1 MTTNTYRTRI
11 IDRKIDLYRNT
22 MYNLVALLEY
32 RRAEGNAS
40 LRTWFPWEGWF
51 SASCGH
57 RPRWDFRCED
67 HQVALLNRQCSNA
80 LPTTSLHQGQV
91 MNEGVDR

>member
-1 MTTNTYRTRI
+1 MITNRYCRRM

-22 MYNLVALLEY
+22 MYNPVAPLEHTLIK
-32 RRAEGNAS
+32 GNAS
-40 LRTWFPWEGWF
+40 LRTWFPWEGWL
-51 SASCGH
+51 SACCGH
-57 RPRWDFRCED
+57 RPRWDLRCED
-67 HQVALLNRQCSNA
+67 HQVALLNKQCSNA